1 MYIFTLTIKRKNRS
15 KRFPHPEPTEE
26 HKTHGSMKEEK
37 KTKKIFAISQFQAI
51 KPITIHLK
59 MATTTKYQQLQQLT
73 NRHLQSGTKTKSEF
87 ANFNLKVYLMC
98 ACIFWLGYRFSW
110 LVCDLFLYGFGLYG
124 AHIYIFIS
132 LLFIKIKRFYLLCF
146 FLKFVHQRIHTKEK
160 PK

>member
-1 MYIFTLTIKRKNRS
+1 
-15 KRFPHPEPTEE
+15 
-26 HKTHGSMKEEK
+26 
-37 KTKKIFAISQFQAI
+37 
-51 KPITIHLK
+51 
-59 MATTTKYQQLQQLT
+59 MATTTTKYQQLQQLM

-146 FLKFVHQRIHTKEK
+146 FFQNLFINEFIRRKTRNEESEK
-160 PK
+160 RYETNYGSNNRVILFLCNCYKYLPLIWIA